1 MFFGISHPVILLSA
15 GDSDKNPNTSFILII
30 DYFHSSLLITPA
42 FYLVRECSTS
52 LIVKQLLT
60 ISNYLYLQNKNT
72 HAILGAELDFML
84 TPEKDSAR
92 LTMSHP
98 THSN

>member
-1 MFFGISHPVILLSA
+1 
-15 GDSDKNPNTSFILII
+15 
-30 DYFHSSLLITPA
+30 
-42 FYLVRECSTS
+42 
-52 LIVKQLLT
+52 
-60 ISNYLYLQNKNT
+60 LQNKNT